1 MFIQNWRRVL
11 WRASSLWAVYVA
23 TALQIAENAIPYA
36 ADYLPWWVPVAVLV
50 IAPLF
55 RIISQG
61 GLDADQQDHADKA
74 R

>member
-1 MFIQNWRRVL
+1 MLIHNWRRVL

-23 TALQIAENAIPYA
+23 TVLQVAENAIPYV

-50 IAPLF
+50 LAPIF

-61 GLDADQQDHADKA
+61 GLYADQQDHADKA